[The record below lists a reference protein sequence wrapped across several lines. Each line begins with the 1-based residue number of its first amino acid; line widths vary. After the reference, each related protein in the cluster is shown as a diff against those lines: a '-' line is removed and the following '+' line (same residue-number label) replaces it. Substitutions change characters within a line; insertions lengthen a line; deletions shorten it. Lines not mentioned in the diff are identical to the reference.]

1 MLPKKSMNMLDL
13 PNLVDFLALAIF
25 EPKGNIFEFSYIL
38 HFQIISFFLA
48 NISRDL
54 VFLVYLCV
62 N

>member
-1 MLPKKSMNMLDL
+1 MNMLDL

-25 EPKGNIFEFSYIL
+25 ETKENIFEFSYIL
-38 HFQIISFFLA
+38 HFKIISFSLA